1 MTIPESC
8 GTQTSANPDS
18 SAFNLKTLE
27 EAILKLRA
35 LPKNDQWL
43 LVDPNGNLHK
53 GDIHAI
59 AYVIMCNHPIGRLDF
74 DTSLKEEL

>member
-1 MTIPESC
+1 MTATKFC
-8 GTQTSANPDS
+8 GTQTSAAQDS

-27 EAILKLRA
+27 ETILMLRA

-53 GDIHAI
+53 GDISAI
-59 AYVIMCNHPIGRLDF
+59 AYVIMRNHPINRLNF
-74 DTSLKEEL
+74 DAFLKEK